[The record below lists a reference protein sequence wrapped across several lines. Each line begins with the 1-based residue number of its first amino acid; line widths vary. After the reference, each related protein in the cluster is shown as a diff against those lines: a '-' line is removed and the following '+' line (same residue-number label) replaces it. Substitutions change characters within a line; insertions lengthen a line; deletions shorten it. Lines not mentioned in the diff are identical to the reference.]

1 MSEKRP
7 KTNIIICYD
16 VVEWFLI
23 GCWAILI
30 IRSQLQREQTSA
42 RDFWSE
48 SRACFERGKIEQT
61 KSSISYLRLNQL
73 YVGFFFLVICSLFVS
88 SWISLVAKAYIV
100 PWK

>member
-61 KSSISYLRLNQL
+61 KSNISYLRLNQL
-73 YVGFFFLVICSLFVS
+73 YVVFLVICSLFVS